1 MFDLDKSSLE
11 VACPSCEF
19 PNAVTIREIRFCFT
33 VPCRGCKRNIRLMPI
48 DGGMDK
54 AKRAI
59 EDVVSEFPKNITI
72 KI

>member
-1 MFDLDKSSLE
+1 M
-11 VACPSCEF
+11 
-19 PNAVTIREIRFCFT
+19 
-33 VPCRGCKRNIRLMPI
+33 

-59 EDVVSEFPKNITI
+59 EDFIREFPKNITI